1 MKIDSYRQS
10 LDIDRASRSE
20 QTQQV
25 DKSST
30 GGVSGGVK
38 SDRVDVSSDARL
50 LNDAVK
56 AAEDHSGI
64 RQDVVERMRRLRES
78 GELGQD
84 AGKLADSLIDA
95 MLKNG

>member
-10 LDIDRASRSE
+10 LDIDRAARSE
-20 QTQQV
+20 QTPQV
-25 DKSST
+25 DRPST
-30 GGVSGGVK
+30 GGVSAGSK
-38 SDRVDVSSDARL
+38 SDHVEVSSDARL

-56 AAEDHSGI
+56 AAEGHSGI
-64 RQDVVERMRRLRES
+64 RQDVVERMRRLKES